1 MNVDKRFTSITY
13 KYNWQIKCKSGLDR
27 NSITIKSGKGNCQLM
42 LNINNREETG
52 NILETFHN
60 ILETL
65 TNRNMNISSILQ
77 FYTDLVS

>member
-1 MNVDKRFTSITY
+1 
-13 KYNWQIKCKSGLDR
+13 
-27 NSITIKSGKGNCQLM
+27 M

-60 ILETL
+60 IFETS

>member
-1 MNVDKRFTSITY
+1 
-13 KYNWQIKCKSGLDR
+13 
-27 NSITIKSGKGNCQLM
+27 M

-60 ILETL
+60 ILETS